1 MNIDESI
8 DNRIVSFRSASSL
21 ERYVCE
27 CGEEAEI
34 RWVISIFI
42 KNIYFNKQK
51 KKRFMNKKEDVLND
65 F

>member
-1 MNIDESI
+1 MNIDVSI

-34 RWVISIFI
+34 RWVSIFI

-51 KKRFMNKKEDVLND
+51 KKKIYE
-65 F
+65 

>member
-34 RWVISIFI
+34 RWVSIFI

-51 KKRFMNKKEDVLND
+51 KKKDLWIKKKM

>member
-34 RWVISIFI
+34 RWVSIFI
-42 KNIYFNKQK
+42 KNIYFNKQKK